1 MVSEKGSRLCRFND
15 FLGQWRASFGFG
27 SRIEEEIAKDGGAP
41 ARTSLEQAFLVGQ
54 EMEIGP
60 RRDVNARSA
69 KARPTRDGFEK
80 VENLRASALRRQRT
94 QNYWGDKGEI
104 GRRVSG
110 PLTGS
115 HRPRRE

>member
-1 MVSEKGSRLCRFND
+1 MVSEKGSRLCRFDD

-27 SRIEEEIAKDGGAP
+27 RRIEEEIAKDGGAP

-69 KARPTRDGFEK
+69 KARPTRDRFEK
-80 VENLRASALRRQRT
+80 VENLRASALRRQR
-94 QNYWGDKGEI
+94 
-104 GRRVSG
+104 S
-110 PLTGS
+110 
-115 HRPRRE
+115 